1 MCGTNANEE
10 RVTVRNVSRELESKE
25 RMENRSQRGE
35 RADDRGTK

>member
-1 MCGTNANEE
+1 MCGTNSNEE

-35 RADDRGTK
+35 RAGDRGTK